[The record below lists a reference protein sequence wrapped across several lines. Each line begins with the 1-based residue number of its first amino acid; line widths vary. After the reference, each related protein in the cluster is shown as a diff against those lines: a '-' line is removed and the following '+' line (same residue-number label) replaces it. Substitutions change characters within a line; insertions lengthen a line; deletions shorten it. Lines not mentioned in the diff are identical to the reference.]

1 MVMMIMIIMWK
12 PSQTKPSQ
20 AKPNQS
26 QSQSWSWSLS
36 PRKEPPMDGPV
47 WGIIRTPS
55 NAAAWSCSSSSLI
68 LANATKMATN
78 TASSFGSSSSRSS
91 IRMQLSRGLGL
102 QQEERGLG
110 GCWRSTYSP
119 SKLRLQVNQS
129 SQSRRR
135 ETRVISGSLWLDVGV
150 WEKS

>member
-20 AKPNQS
+20 AKPKPKPKPKLKLKPEPKKRASHGWTCLGHNKNTKQCSCLELQQQQPHLGQCNQ
-26 QSQSWSWSLS
+26 
-36 PRKEPPMDGPV
+36 DGNKY
-47 WGIIRTPS
+47 G
-55 NAAAWSCSSSSLI
+55 
-68 LANATKMATN
+68 
-78 TASSFGSSSSRSS
+78 SSSRSS
-91 IRMQLSRGLGL
+91 IKMQLSGGLGL